1 MQLGK
6 YHEFDPL
13 TFEESIPSK
22 ILSWVI
28 MIRYLYRMNVLKWR
42 KIPISKHC
50 LLRNVSPNHGTLNFT
65 GRSYVK
71 LIMHIIMKMIIQS
84 WITMNINKCELK
96 SNWFLYNFYIMR
108 LQFCIII
115 TKYEISKIF
124 ELKKFLDK
132 NWPIQRN
139 IARGKIIMT
148 WKRSNTSGSRSY
160 LIENEIVTRGQ
171 NFVLNQRIMCH
182 MA

>member
-50 LLRNVSPNHGTLNFT
+50 LLRNVFPNHGTLNFT

-71 LIMHIIMKMIIQS
+71 CNHAHYYENDNTIMA
-84 WITMNINKCELK
+84 C
-96 SNWFLYNFYIMR
+96 
-108 LQFCIII
+108 
-115 TKYEISKIF
+115 
-124 ELKKFLDK
+124 
-132 NWPIQRN
+132 
-139 IARGKIIMT
+139 
-148 WKRSNTSGSRSY
+148 
-160 LIENEIVTRGQ
+160 NE
-171 NFVLNQRIMCH
+171 H
-182 MA
+182 K